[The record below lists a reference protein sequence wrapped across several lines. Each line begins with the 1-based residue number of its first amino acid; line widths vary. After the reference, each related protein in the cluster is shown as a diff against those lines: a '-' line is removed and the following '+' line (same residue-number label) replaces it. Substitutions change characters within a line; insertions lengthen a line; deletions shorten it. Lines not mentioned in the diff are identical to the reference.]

1 MINEIKDGYVKTDKE
16 HGIVTIEF
24 YHRQSN
30 SLPGKLLDALAQ
42 AIHAEG
48 INPQTKVIIVRSGGD
63 GVFCSGASFDELASI
78 TNEKQGLDF
87 FTGFG
92 KVINAMRKAPKFIVV
107 RVQGKSVGGGIGI
120 IAAADYAIALEG
132 SDVKLSELSVGI
144 GPFVVGPV
152 VERKIGLSSF
162 SQLAIDSHM
171 WRTGDW
177 ARQKGLFAELHPNI
191 ESMDES
197 IRRLTNHLAASG
209 MDAMSEMKRMFWKGT
224 EHWDEFLKERA
235 AISGKLILSKQSEDF
250 IEKFKAKAKEKL

>member
-24 YHRQSN
+24 YHPQSN

-42 AIHAEG
+42 TIHAEG
-48 INPQTKVIIVRSGGD
+48 INPQTKVIIIRSGGD

-78 TNEKQGLDF
+78 TNEKQGVDF
-87 FTGFG
+87 FTGFS

-107 RVQGKSVGGGIGI
+107 RVQGKCVGGGVG
-120 IAAADYAIALEG
+120 IAAAGDYAIALEG
-132 SDVKLSELSVGI
+132 SDIKLSELAVGI
-144 GPFVVGPV
+144 GPFVVGPAI
-152 VERKIGLSSF
+152 ERKIGLSSF

-177 ARQKGLFAELHPNI
+177 GRRKGLYAELHPNI

-197 IRRLTNHLAASG
+197 IIRLTNHLAASS
-209 MDAMSEMKRMFWKGT
+209 MDAMAEMKRMFWKGT
-224 EHWDEFLKERA
+224 DHWDEFLKERA
-235 AISGKLILSKQSEDF
+235 AISGKLILSKQSRDYF
-250 IEKFKAKAKEKL
+250 EKFKSAQKERL